1 VLSQVQAETRR
12 PNTWTRIPVESLQSP
27 RKEIEAESDCS
38 FTVFAE
44 ATSLAPQTA
53 STRVYARGLEFVALP
68 GTSEELQTAIP
79 LALREAGEK
88 LEGFCGCMVLF
99 SEQEA
104 RLVTVIT
111 LWTGENASTRC
122 NQDSNRLAK
131 RIEPY
136 VDRWLRTRSFNTFLS
151 TP

>member
-1 VLSQVQAETRR
+1 VLSQVQVETRR
-12 PNTWTRIPVESLQSP
+12 PNTWTRIPVEPLHSA
-27 RKEIEAESDCS
+27 RKAIEVHADCS
-38 FTVFAE
+38 LTVLSE
-44 ATSLAPQTA
+44 ATSLLPQTA
-53 STRVYARGLEFVALP
+53 STRVFARGLEFVALP

-122 NQDSNRLAK
+122 NEDSNRLAK

-136 VDRWLRTRSFNTFLS
+136 VDRWLRTRSFHTFLS

>member
-1 VLSQVQAETRR
+1 M
-12 PNTWTRIPVESLQSP
+12 PVESLHCS
-27 RKEIEAESDCS
+27 RKAIEVEADGPL
-38 FTVFAE
+38 TVFSE
-44 ATSLAPQTA
+44 AASLLPQTA
-53 STRVYARGLEFVALP
+53 STRVFARGLEFVALP
-68 GTSEELQTAIP
+68 GTADQLQTAIP
-79 LALREAGEK
+79 LAVREAGEK

-122 NQDSNRLAK
+122 NEDSNRLAK

>member
-1 VLSQVQAETRR
+1 MLSQVQVETRR
-12 PNTWTRIPVESLQSP
+12 PNAWARIPVESLHSP
-27 RKEIEAESDCS
+27 RQASEAEPDCS
-38 FTVFAE
+38 FTVFSE
-44 ATSLAPQTA
+44 ATSLLPQTA

-79 LALREAGEK
+79 LAVREAGER
-88 LEGFCGCMVLF
+88 LEGFCGCMMLF

-111 LWTGENASTRC
+111 LWTGENDATRSNEDC
-122 NQDSNRLAK
+122 NWLAK

-136 VDRWLRTRSFNTFLS
+136 VDRWLRTRNFHTFLS

>member
-1 VLSQVQAETRR
+1 VLSQVQVETRR
-12 PNTWTRIPVESLQSP
+12 PNTWTRIPVEPLHSA
-27 RKEIEAESDCS
+27 RKAIEVHSDCS
-38 FTVFAE
+38 LTVLSE
-44 ATSLAPQTA
+44 ATSLLPQTA
-53 STRVYARGLEFVALP
+53 STRVFARGLEFVALP

-79 LALREAGEK
+79 LALREVGEK

-111 LWTGENASTRC
+111 LWTGENHATRC
-122 NQDSNRLAK
+122 NEDSNRLAK

-136 VDRWLRTRSFNTFLS
+136 VDRWLRTRSFHTFLS